1 MTLLLALCLAWAEP
15 RPAGVRVD
23 LRHAEGEQVLN
34 GILASDTTFWKDAW
48 EKSYDDKVYD
58 LMRLKEIPSGYVPMI
73 TGEGLEDFDHEVV
86 VATVYEK
93 NSWLPRHTSGTKVVL
108 QLGQGHDPTIKADYR
123 DAFYVLDLTLFYAT
137 FTQRMYKR
145 HDPVSNTTV
154 IWFEKLLP
162 TTLPAHT
169 WTAYEGKMNH
179 AIETMDTRWLG
190 SSIVPV
196 GEIYG
201 MFIVSPGTTKKSRV
215 SFVSKLTFGDDAG
228 WVAKMGSQMP
238 GVLRSGL
245 KSGFRAS
252 VAIASEV
259 QNAP

>member
-1 MTLLLALCLAWAEP
+1 MSLLLALCLAWAD
-15 RPAGVRVD
+15 PAPAVHVD
-23 LRHAEGEQVLN
+23 LRHDEGEKVLN
-34 GILASDTTFWKDAW
+34 GILASESTFWADAW
-48 EKSYDDKVYD
+48 EKTYDDKVYD
-58 LMRLKEIPSGYVPMI
+58 RVRLKEIPSGYVPMI
-73 TGEGLEDFDHEVV
+73 TGQGLEDFDHDVV
-86 VATVYEK
+86 VETVYEK

-108 QLGQGHDPTIKADYR
+108 QLGQGYDDKIGAEYR

-137 FTQRMYKR
+137 FPQRMYKK
-145 HDPVSNTTV
+145 HDPATNTTV
-154 IWFEKLLP
+154 LWFEKLSP
-162 TTLPAHT
+162 T
-169 WTAYEGKMNH
+169 WTTPEKWSAYEAKMTN

-201 MFIVSPGTTKKSRV
+201 MFVVSPGETRKSRV
-215 SFVSKLTFGDDAG
+215 SFVSKLTFGEDAG

-252 VAIASEV
+252 VAIASEL
-259 QNAP
+259 QKAR

>member
-1 MTLLLALCLAWAEP
+1 MTLFLTLCLAWADP
-15 RPAGVRVD
+15 RPVGVHVD
-23 LRHAEGEQVLN
+23 LRHDEGEKVLN
-34 GILASDTTFWKDAW
+34 GILATEATFWEGAW
-48 EKSYDDKVYD
+48 ERAYEDKVYD

-73 TGEGLEDFDHEVV
+73 TGEGLEDFDHDVV
-86 VATVYEK
+86 VETVYDK

-108 QLGQGHDPTIKADYR
+108 QLGSGYDKTVDAEYR

-137 FTQRMYKR
+137 FPQRMYKR
-145 HDPVSNTTV
+145 HDPTTNTTV
-154 IWFEKLLP
+154 LWFEKLDSSW
-162 TTLPAHT
+162 TTPER
-169 WTAYEGKMNH
+169 WSAYDTKMKH
-179 AIETMDTRWLG
+179 AVETMDTRWLG
-190 SSIVPV
+190 SSVVPV

-201 MFIVSPGTTKKSRV
+201 MFIVSPGTAKKSRV

-238 GVLRSGL
+238 SVLRSGL

-259 QNAP
+259 QKSR